1 MPATIASEE
10 RCDDIDRDSRRGVPV
25 DRVVKGW
32 MNSGDTL
39 LMSKNPAK
47 DFGEIASEYAF
58 FEQHAT
64 QAQEDA
70 RAYQVHVATIK
81 PADRIVN
88 LLDFGCGSGTF
99 TVRFL
104 EHTGWPPER
113 LRLTL
118 VEPAE
123 SVRREAVARLARF
136 TASPLVESSALPI
149 TLDRRFDIVLANHV
163 FYYVPDLQGTLSQL
177 VAALAPT
184 GVLLVAIAARTN
196 VLVEFSIAGFESL
209 GGEMPYH
216 TSEDIEI
223 ALHAL
228 NANYEKHPVPY
239 ELSFPDSD
247 ENRMRIIR
255 FLLAD
260 HLARMPQRPL
270 LEWFDQF
277 SRAGRIEI
285 HTQSDHYTL
294 RP

>member
-1 MPATIASEE
+1 M
-10 RCDDIDRDSRRGVPV
+10 R
-25 DRVVKGW
+25 
-32 MNSGDTL
+32 NY
-39 LMSKNPAK
+39 PAK
-47 DFGEIASEYAF
+47 DFDEIASDFAF
-58 FEQHAT
+58 CQQHST
-64 QAQEDA
+64 YLQEDA
-70 RAYQVHVATIK
+70 RAYQEHVATIK

-88 LLDFGCGSGTF
+88 LLDFGCGSGAF

-113 LRLTL
+113 LRLML

-136 TASPLVESSALPI
+136 TASPLIESSALPI

-163 FYYVPDLQGTLSQL
+163 LYYVPDLQSTLSQL
-177 VAALAPT
+177 ISALAPT
-184 GVLLVAIAARTN
+184 GVFLAALDARTD
-196 VLVEFSIAGFESL
+196 VLDEFVVAGFKLL
-209 GGEMPYH
+209 GREVPYNS
-216 TSEDIEI
+216 SEDVEI
-223 ALHAL
+223 ALQAL
-228 NANYEKHPVPY
+228 NANYEKHQVPY

-247 ENRMRIIR
+247 ENRMQVIR

-260 HLARMPQRPL
+260 HLAQMPQQPF

-277 SRAGRIEI
+277 SHAGRIEI